1 MRGRRRAFLKRF
13 IERGIGGDASSP
25 DDASSVFES
34 TGLDQVPSF
43 WRWRSGGSVR
53 SARFATAASRSRANR
68 AITASRSAI
77 AASSIS
83 TNSSRRAR
91 SRAAVAAANALRSR
105 GTRDVSRRSGREAAC
120 CAQGPVASA
129 PFPSTAL
136 RSRAAAAAAR
146 RAAVFFWRAETA
158 FDAVFDTRG
167 LVTIAQLPMMRLSCA
182 GGTNALAWRRVGT
195 LSSGCETLEMGKLGI
210 TRHPHSLGPLNSPT
224 YPNTAFRTCNCLEGQ
239 ERTSLGDCW
248 APEWPT

>member
-1 MRGRRRAFLKRF
+1 MHSPRLRRLRAVRDSSVALAGQPGHHRVAVGDSRVEHFHEF
-13 IERGIGGDASSP
+13 IEEGQIPGRSSCRER
-25 DDASSVFES
+25 AAIARHTRRQQEEWKRSSMLCARIS
-34 TGLDQVPSF
+34 SF
-43 WRWRSGGSVR
+43 GAVSFD
-53 SARFATAASRSRANR
+53 RFALSRC
-68 AITASRSAI
+68 
-77 AASSIS
+77 
-83 TNSSRRAR
+83 
-91 SRAAVAAANALRSR
+91 V
-105 GTRDVSRRSGREAAC
+105 
-120 CAQGPVASA
+120 
-129 PFPSTAL
+129 
-136 RSRAAAAAAR
+136 AAR
-146 RAAVFFWRAETA
+146 RAAVFWRSETP

>member
-1 MRGRRRAFLKRF
+1 MALALRRLCSLRAVRDSSVALAGQPGHHRVAVGDGRVEHFHEF
-13 IERGIGGDASSP
+13 IEEGH
-25 DDASSVFES
+25 
-34 TGLDQVPSF
+34 
-43 WRWRSGGSVR
+43 
-53 SARFATAASRSRANR
+53 
-68 AITASRSAI
+68 
-77 AASSIS
+77 
-83 TNSSRRAR
+83 R

-120 CAQGPVASA
+120 CAQGSVASA

-210 TRHPHSLGPLNSPT
+210 TRHHHSLGPLNSPT
-224 YPNTAFRTCNCLEGQ
+224 YPNTAFRTCNCLEGR
-239 ERTSLGDCW
+239 ERRSLGDCW